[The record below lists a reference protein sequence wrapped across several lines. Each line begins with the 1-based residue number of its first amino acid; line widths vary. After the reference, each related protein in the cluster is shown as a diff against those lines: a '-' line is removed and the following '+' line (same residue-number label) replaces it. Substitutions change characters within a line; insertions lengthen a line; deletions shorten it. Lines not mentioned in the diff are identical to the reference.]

1 MARKSVNFNVSE
13 ETYNRIHE
21 IFPGVLGTDENLQ
34 LLIQAYDYW
43 CENKGGAEML
53 NSAAVEA
60 LEAEKASLLKQ
71 LEELQQR
78 VASQSEKD
86 MENLKEID
94 SLKEQLDAAIQ
105 NSNTTQSG
113 NEQLAQELNDL
124 REQLTSALD
133 QLKEEQ
139 EAVPSWEKIRK
150 AIEKGYVVVV
160 EEVTRRLK
168 EKYALP
174 ELDPMIVLV
183 TFFLKYY
190 YNQEVEFSGMPF
202 VITPREILSLIQEIH
217 PDIQSN
223 TLKKVLS
230 VK

>member
-43 CENKGGAEML
+43 YNNKVDVG
-53 NSAAVEA
+53 AVEA
-60 LEAEKASLLKQ
+60 LVSEKASLMQQ
-71 LEELQQR
+71 LEEAQQKI
-78 VASQSEKD
+78 ASLSEKD
-86 MENLKEID
+86 TANLQEID
-94 SLKEQLDAAIQ
+94 SLKGQLDSAIQ

-113 NEQLAQELNDL
+113 NERLAQELKDL

-133 QLKEEQ
+133 QLKGEQ

-168 EKYALP
+168 EKYSLP

-202 VITPREILSLIQEIH
+202 VITPKEILSLIQEIH
-217 PDIQSN
+217 PEIQSN
-223 TLKKVLS
+223 TLKQVLS

>member
-43 CENKGGAEML
+43 CNNKVDVGAM
-53 NSAAVEA
+53 EA
-60 LEAEKASLLKQ
+60 LVSEKASLMQQ
-71 LEELQQR
+71 LEEAQQK
-78 VASQSEKD
+78 VASLSEKD
-86 MENLKEID
+86 TANLQEID
-94 SLKEQLDAAIQ
+94 SLKGQLDSAIQ

-113 NEQLAQELNDL
+113 NERLAQELKDQ

-168 EKYALP
+168 EKYSLP

-202 VITPREILSLIQEIH
+202 VITPKEILSLIQEIH
-217 PDIQSN
+217 PEIQSN
-223 TLKKVLS
+223 TLKQVLS

>member
-1 MARKSVNFNVSE
+1 
-13 ETYNRIHE
+13 
-21 IFPGVLGTDENLQ
+21 
-34 LLIQAYDYW
+34 
-43 CENKGGAEML
+43 
-53 NSAAVEA
+53 
-60 LEAEKASLLKQ
+60 
-71 LEELQQR
+71 
-78 VASQSEKD
+78 
-86 MENLKEID
+86 MENLKEIS